1 MPDPQG
7 ETAESSRSWQCD
19 GEAHQNCPHTRGMG
33 VGFSPRIRYESTA
46 TLCTC
51 SCHSSCPVTSM
62 ARWKTVAMKTW
73 HTSCT
78 CPGSARERQRLD
90 DDSMEVFDFA
100 DAWQEARQYQRD
112 RKEAYEAVRA
122 RALGKSRAEI
132 RELYM
137 AELNARD
144 MKIPPDPVLDAL
156 VERAAGNPL
165 PAVRLMGEGV
175 VKIGKGFYELSRIFR
190 SHR

>member
-1 MPDPQG
+1 
-7 ETAESSRSWQCD
+7 
-19 GEAHQNCPHTRGMG
+19 MG
-33 VGFSPRIRYESTA
+33 VGFSPRIRYELTA
-46 TLCTC
+46 ALCTC
-51 SCHSSCPVTSM
+51 SCHSSCPVTA
-62 ARWKTVAMKTW
+62 ARWKTVAVKTW

-90 DDSMEVFDFA
+90 DDSMETFDFA

-112 RKEAYEAVRA
+112 RKAVYEAVRA
-122 RALGKSRAEI
+122 RAAGRAAEI
-132 RELYM
+132 RELYF

-156 VERAAGNPL
+156 VERVAGNLL
-165 PAVRLMGEGV
+165 PTVRLVGEGV

-190 SHR
+190 AHR

>member
-1 MPDPQG
+1 
-7 ETAESSRSWQCD
+7 
-19 GEAHQNCPHTRGMG
+19 
-33 VGFSPRIRYESTA
+33 
-46 TLCTC
+46 
-51 SCHSSCPVTSM
+51 
-62 ARWKTVAMKTW
+62 
-73 HTSCT
+73 
-78 CPGSARERQRLD
+78 
-90 DDSMEVFDFA
+90 MEVFDFA